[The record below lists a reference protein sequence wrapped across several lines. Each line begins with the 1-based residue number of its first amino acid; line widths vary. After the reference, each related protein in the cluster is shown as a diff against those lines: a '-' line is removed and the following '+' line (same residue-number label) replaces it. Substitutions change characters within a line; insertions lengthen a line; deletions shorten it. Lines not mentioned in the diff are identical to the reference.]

1 MESNKEEQITTVS
14 EENIY
19 KLNGRVPLK
28 KAIPFGLQHVLAM
41 FVSNLAP
48 VLIVCS
54 AAVLRSNG
62 AHLSSAEITQLL
74 QCAMFV
80 AGIGTCLQLYPIG
93 VIGSG
98 LPIIMGVSFT
108 FLGSLLV
115 IATNP
120 DLGYEG
126 MVGAVILGGCIGLC
140 SYRDWIVTSAGRYGF
155 LGRWKRS
162 ERLRFMVSSGSWC
175 IYIDRMSGIQRSLER
190 CL

>member
-19 KLNGRVPLK
+19 KLNGRVPLR

-41 FVSNLAP
+41 FVSNLA

-120 DLGYEG
+120 NLGYEG
-126 MVGAVILGGCIGLC
+126 MVGAVILGGIFEGFVGL
-140 SYRDWIVTSAGRYGF
+140 SAKYWRKY
-155 LGRWKRS
+155 LTPV
-162 ERLRFMVSSGSWC
+162 VSAC
-175 IYIDRMSGIQRSLER
+175 VGIIWSLEH
-190 CL
+190 LH